1 MYFPPYVWISI
12 KNFLFQG
19 YWNKKYKQV
28 VRCLPRYQN
37 CATRKEPAYYY
48 PLQRLVHYYK
58 NYQLVYPKIDIIR
71 EYKRFR
77 PFKNRRY
84 YSFFKGLLEVY
95 SVYDARRP
103 VYK

>member
-37 CATRKEPAYYY
+37 RATFRPFEPAYYY
-48 PLQRLVHYYK
+48 PPQWLVQYYK
-58 NYQLVYPKIDIIR
+58 DYQLVYPNINIIR
-71 EYKRFR
+71 KYKRFR
-77 PFKNRRY
+77 PFKNTKT
-84 YSFFKGLLEVY
+84 YSFFQGLLEVY
-95 SVYDARRP
+95 SID
-103 VYK
+103 